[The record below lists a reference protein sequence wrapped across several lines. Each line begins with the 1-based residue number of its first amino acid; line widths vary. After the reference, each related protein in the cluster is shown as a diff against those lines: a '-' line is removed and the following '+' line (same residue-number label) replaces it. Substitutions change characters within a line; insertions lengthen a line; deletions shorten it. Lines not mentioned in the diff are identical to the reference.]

1 MPVDAAGDDLSALAY
16 SLSRAEELLRSLA
29 RRSAAAPRDWGAKR
43 QGEDERPLAPVAAHV
58 TVASGF
64 RDFAKQARS
73 PSALNGQP
81 RFEGSNGLDTVHADR
96 ATQLAPMLSP
106 RQLARLAVGFG
117 EGKVRGNALW
127 QSLTKEALTRASAFS
142 APDVLRVLAGFDA
155 ANVQHP
161 GFLKTFWALAAEKQA
176 KYLVEELLALLQL
189 WPRLPPAL
197 RVAELPDSLMKHL
210 RGRLEKGSRGV
221 GWYAPA
227 ELATELIEWLPASR
241 ALTDRGMDGRLVRA
255 SMAQLP
261 RQLQSATPALR
272 QRLLAALTLRD
283 EDILTKARS
292 EAQQS
297 EALQR
302 ALAKVAQELIPA
314 VRQPAVRKLA
324 ADTAFGCAA
333 LGFDGPALRDL
344 LGVLLEGMDIEVGPA
359 ARICWACAEVGVHA
373 SAARALLSRLA
384 AAGATPS
391 AIEEKV
397 SFLRLA
403 WALLAFEGPEAELR
417 QLLAL
422 GDADDHDQI
431 LEALSPPD
439 LRPMRQ
445 LAWHCQQQ
453 LPEQSA
459 VWSAAVLADGPH
471 APRSASAGSHGRPPQ
486 TEAEKTLSALLQ
498 HLRIPHVV
506 ASPAAV
512 PGGIYRIPVW
522 FPEQS
527 AALELEQLG
536 DRLAGGGL
544 SGTARLRRRQLRE
557 AGLKVL
563 AFDPS
568 AFRGASQLRRLRAVA
583 EVVAPSCPEAAAWLR
598 SGEAAQARAE
608 DLQRLSSF
616 PTPGRTEELAT
627 EEV

>member
-1 MPVDAAGDDLSALAY
+1 M
-16 SLSRAEELLRSLA
+16 
-29 RRSAAAPRDWGAKR
+29 RRS
-43 QGEDERPLAPVAAHV
+43 ELV
-58 TVASGF
+58 TLS
-64 RDFAKQARS
+64 
-73 PSALNGQP
+73 
-81 RFEGSNGLDTVHADR
+81 EDR

-117 EGKVRGNALW
+117 EGKARSVHWTVMADFRIVRFLRWAFGKLALAIGLGIWITLGN
-127 QSLTKEALTRASAFS
+127 SHALTRASAFS

-261 RQLQSATPALR
+261 RQLQSAPPALR
-272 QRLLAALTLRD
+272 ERLLAALTLRD

-344 LGVLLEGMDIEVGPA
+344 LGVLLEDMDIEVGPA

-391 AIEEKV
+391 AIEEK
-397 SFLRLA
+397 
-403 WALLAFEGPEAELR
+403 
-417 QLLAL
+417 
-422 GDADDHDQI
+422 
-431 LEALSPPD
+431 
-439 LRPMRQ
+439 
-445 LAWHCQQQ
+445 
-453 LPEQSA
+453 
-459 VWSAAVLADGPH
+459 
-471 APRSASAGSHGRPPQ
+471 
-486 TEAEKTLSALLQ
+486 
-498 HLRIPHVV
+498 
-506 ASPAAV
+506 
-512 PGGIYRIPVW
+512 
-522 FPEQS
+522 
-527 AALELEQLG
+527 
-536 DRLAGGGL
+536 
-544 SGTARLRRRQLRE
+544 AR
-557 AGLKVL
+557 
-563 AFDPS
+563 
-568 AFRGASQLRRLRAVA
+568 
-583 EVVAPSCPEAAAWLR
+583 AAA
-598 SGEAAQARAE
+598 
-608 DLQRLSSF
+608 
-616 PTPGRTEELAT
+616 PTPWRLCLPRWPC
-627 EEV
+627 